1 MEGVGSARGLNVIP
15 LLLGAVAGCALAL
28 SVHVSAATPPDPLE
42 QSATLLRQG
51 DLKGAEEAA
60 KKAVQLHPASAEA
73 RHLLG
78 VILFQARKPTEA
90 ADAFLHA
97 LKLKPG
103 YAEALNDLAEVY
115 LAQGK
120 SAEAEQTLA
129 RAIEADPKHADSY
142 LDLAAPPAAR

>member
-60 KKAVQLHPASAEA
+60 KKASFCFKPAS
-73 RHLLG
+73 RLRRRMP
-78 VILFQARKPTEA
+78 FSTR
-90 ADAFLHA
+90 
-97 LKLKPG
+97 
-103 YAEALNDLAEVY
+103 
-115 LAQGK
+115 
-120 SAEAEQTLA
+120 
-129 RAIEADPKHADSY
+129 
-142 LDLAAPPAAR
+142 